1 MKCCLYR
8 CWNKETILK
17 VIYPLKMWFNIIIIS
32 RNNNVE
38 WKLFSI
44 LNEILLKPSLR
55 FICSILFLPI
65 KNCRLIRLFLLSWS
79 LSKKCY
85 FKRNIRVVV
94 GINDPFVPVNHTRI
108 LSAFLSRNCCTLGFL
123 SMSDKDELVYFSIR
137 RK

>member
-1 MKCCLYR
+1 MS
-8 CWNKETILK
+8 
-17 VIYPLKMWFNIIIIS
+17 F
-32 RNNNVE
+32 RNNFE
-38 WKLFSI
+38 
-44 LNEILLKPSLR
+44 
-55 FICSILFLPI
+55 FIVVVII
-65 KNCRLIRLFLLSWS
+65 K
-79 LSKKCY
+79 KKFY